1 MNREIPDNLII
12 KNLAGESTP
21 EEDNLLWKWVDEEP
35 KHLEIFNDAVALYS
49 SEHGFVSRHEIES
62 RLGKMNLYTVRP
74 MPMSYRIAA
83 VLLLIGLFSAAIFL
97 LEDTIEERTEFGEVK
112 KIILPDQSRVWL
124 NGGTTIKYKKSTF
137 LTRRKISV
145 QGEVYVEVA
154 SGNSPFVI
162 EYDSIEASLETGEVN
177 IKTYPHELE
186 KIAVV
191 SNGNVLFSDLRK
203 ESLKIIASTDQEV
216 ISRSDYGL
224 LARSINRNINFRS
237 WVTGIY
243 VFNDEPI
250 ERVIS
255 VLTKEN
261 LDMKI
266 DVAEMQRQRLISGV
280 FHIDSTKKSKEDIL
294 RMIDSQTM
302 LWK

>member
-62 RLGKMNLYTVRP
+62 RLGKTNLYTVRP

-83 VLLLIGLFSAAIFL
+83 ALLLIGLFSAAIFL

-112 KIILPDQSRVWL
+112 KIILPDQSRIWL

-154 SGNSPFVI
+154 NGNSPFVI
-162 EYDSIEASLETGEVN
+162 EYDSIEASLDSGEVN
-177 IKTYPHELE
+177 IQTYPHELE

-191 SNGNVLFSDLRK
+191 NQGLVKFSDLRNI
-203 ESLKIIASTDQEV
+203 SRQITASVDHEI

-224 LARSINRNINFRS
+224 LSRSINTNINFKA

-243 VFNDEPI
+243 VFHDEPI

-255 VLTKEN
+255 VMVNNNSKFN
-261 LDMKI
+261 IKI
-266 DVAEMQRQRLISGV
+266 DDIYRDRLISGV
-280 FHIDSTKKSKEDIL
+280 FQLDSLTNSQEDIL
-294 RMIDSQTM
+294 HHIVTQRIF
-302 LWK
+302 WK